1 MSKRDKNVALQRLS
15 LRAQRG
21 NPANQKAFM
30 LGSIWIAASLPATL
44 RSRLKAYSRNDC
56 PFWFRLV
63 RLRE

>member
-30 LGSIWIAASLPATL
+30 LGSIWIAASRCSSQRLP
-44 RSRLKAYSRNDC
+44 
-56 PFWFRLV
+56 FLV
-63 RLRE
+63 PARPA